1 MCGIIA
7 AATEKSV
14 GKLLVQGL
22 YKMEY
27 RGYDSAGVAL
37 HQIDDIAHLRSLG
50 KVKKLESKM
59 AKEKPKGK
67 IGIAHTRWATHGK
80 PSEENAHPHVSNNRV
95 FIVHNGIIENYVAL
109 KEQLIKK
116 GYQFNSQTDS
126 ELIAHQLDFFLN
138 QGSEMLEAMSLLKE
152 KLEGAYAVAAIDLKN
167 ESHFY
172 LMRNKSP
179 LLLGQSDSGMFAASD
194 PLALA
199 DLTSEFIF
207 LEDGDVA
214 EVSAKEYKIL
224 DKNQK
229 RAIRKITTIDVSS
242 EAMGKNGYRHFMEKE
257 IYEQPTAILNTLDGR
272 IGGEDVLENIFGE
285 GSNELLSKV
294 ERIQIVAAGTSLH
307 AGRVAA
313 NWFSAIANLPTQID
327 YASEYRYKN
336 PYVDKNTLFLT
347 ISQSGETAD
356 TLGALRYAK
365 ERSYLG
371 SLTICNVPTS
381 SLARESDFVLLTNA
395 GPEIGVASTK
405 AFTTQL
411 TALMLLSLSLAKAR
425 NLNPRL
431 RGRVVSALRALP
443 EKINESLELKPKIIK
458 IAKEIAKKDNALF
471 LGRGIFYPIAKEGSL
486 KLKEISYIHAEAYP
500 AGELKHG
507 PLALIDKNMP
517 VIALAPENEL
527 AEKLISNLEEVK
539 ARGGKL
545 YVVGNAAGNMKLKA
559 KNLINLPECDFLLTP
574 ILYTV
579 PLQIL
584 SYEVA
589 LLRGTDIDQPRNL
602 AKSVTV
608 EWRIKLSFELTFTL
622 HHSNNDLIFETNR
635 LTDRQ
640 LMLFK
645 SSRILTMTNWSLK
658 ITKV

>member
-59 AKEKPKGK
+59 VKEKPKGK

-80 PSEENAHPHVSNNRV
+80 PSEKNAHPHVSNNRV

-126 ELIAHQLDFFLN
+126 ELIAHQLDFFLS
-138 QGSEMLEAMSLLKE
+138 QEMEMLKAMSLLKE

-199 DLTSEFIF
+199 DLTNEFIF

-336 PYVDKNTLFLT
+336 PYVDKNTLLIT

-411 TALMLLSLSLAKAR
+411 TALMLLTLSLAKAR

-431 RGRVVSALRALP
+431 RGRVVGALRSLP
-443 EKINESLELKPKIIK
+443 EKITESLELKSKIIK

-471 LGRGIFYPIAKEGSL
+471 LGRGIFYPIAQEGSL

-527 AEKLISNLEEVK
+527 AEKLVSNLEEVK

-545 YVVGNAAGNMKLKA
+545 YVVGNAAGNMKLKP

-608 EWRIKLSFELTFTL
+608 E
-622 HHSNNDLIFETNR
+622 
-635 LTDRQ
+635 
-640 LMLFK
+640 
-645 SSRILTMTNWSLK
+645 
-658 ITKV
+658 

>member
-37 HQIDDIAHLRSLG
+37 HQENDIAHLRSLG

-59 AKEKPKGK
+59 IKEKPKGK
-67 IGIAHTRWATHGK
+67 VGIAHTRWATHGK

-95 FIVHNGIIENYVAL
+95 FIVHNGIIENYVEL
-109 KEQLIKK
+109 KEKLIKQ
-116 GYQFNSQTDS
+116 GYQFKSQTDS
-126 ELIAHQLDFFLN
+126 ELIAHQLDFLLSKGN
-138 QGSEMLEAMSLLKE
+138 EMLEAMFLLKE
-152 KLEGAYAVAAIDLKN
+152 KLDGAYAVAAIDLKN
-167 ESHFY
+167 EAYFY

-179 LLLGQSDSGMFAASD
+179 LILGQSDEGMFAASD

-199 DLTSEFIF
+199 DLTNEFIF

-229 RAIRKITTIDVSS
+229 RAIRKITNIDVSS

-285 GSNELLSKV
+285 GSSELLSKV

-313 NWFSAIANLPTQID
+313 NWFSAIANLPSQID
-327 YASEYRYKN
+327 FASEYRYKN
-336 PYVDKNTLFLT
+336 PYVDKNTLLLT

-365 ERSYLG
+365 ERDYLG

-381 SLARESDFVLLTNA
+381 SIARESDYVLLTNA

-411 TALMLLSLSLAKAR
+411 TALMLLTLSLAKAR

-431 RGRVVSALRALP
+431 RGRMVGALRALP
-443 EKINESLELKPKIIK
+443 EIISESLNLKSKIIK

-471 LGRGIFYPIAKEGSL
+471 LGRGIFYPIAQEGSL

-517 VIALAPENEL
+517 VVALAPENEL

-545 YVVGNAAGNMKLKA
+545 FVVGNAAGNMKLKA

-608 EWRIKLSFELTFTL
+608 E
-622 HHSNNDLIFETNR
+622 
-635 LTDRQ
+635 
-640 LMLFK
+640 
-645 SSRILTMTNWSLK
+645 
-658 ITKV
+658 

>member
-7 AATEKSV
+7 AATEKNV

-50 KVKKLESKM
+50 KVKRLESKM
-59 AKEKPKGK
+59 VKEKPRGK

-172 LMRNKSP
+172 LTRNKSP
-179 LLLGQSDSGMFAASD
+179 LLLGQSDTGMFAASD

-199 DLTSEFIF
+199 DLTNEFVF

-229 RAIRKITTIDVSS
+229 RAIRKITTIDISS
-242 EAMGKNGYRHFMEKE
+242 EALGKNGYRHFMEKE

-336 PYVDKNTLFLT
+336 PYVDKNTLLLT

-365 ERSYLG
+365 DRSYLG

-411 TALMLLSLSLAKAR
+411 TALMLLTLSLAKAR

-431 RGRVVSALRALP
+431 RGRVVGALRALP
-443 EKINESLELKPKIIK
+443 EKIAESLELKPKIIK
-458 IAKEIAKKDNALF
+458 IAKEVAKKDNALF

-545 YVVGNAAGNMKLKA
+545 FVVGNAAGNMKLKA

-574 ILYTV
+574 ILYTI

-608 EWRIKLSFELTFTL
+608 E
-622 HHSNNDLIFETNR
+622 
-635 LTDRQ
+635 
-640 LMLFK
+640 
-645 SSRILTMTNWSLK
+645 
-658 ITKV
+658 

>member
-37 HQIDDIAHLRSLG
+37 HQTDDIAHLRSLG

-80 PSEENAHPHVSNNRV
+80 PSEENAHPHVSNDRV

-138 QGSEMLEAMSLLKE
+138 QGNEMLEAMSLLKE

-172 LMRNKSP
+172 VMRNKSP

-199 DLTSEFIF
+199 DLTNEFIF
-207 LEDGDVA
+207 LEDGDIA
-214 EVSAKEYKIL
+214 EVSSKEYKIL

-229 RAIRKITTIDVSS
+229 RAIRKITNIDVSS

-257 IYEQPTAILNTLDGR
+257 IYEQPNAILNTLDGR

-336 PYVDKNTLFLT
+336 PYVDKNTLLLT

-365 ERSYLG
+365 ERDYLG

-411 TALMLLSLSLAKAR
+411 IALMLLTLSLAKAR

-431 RGRVVSALRALP
+431 RGRVVGALRALP
-443 EKINESLELKPKIIK
+443 EIISESLELKPKIIK

-545 YVVGNAAGNMKLKA
+545 FVVGNAAGNMKLKQ
-559 KNLINLPECDFLLTP
+559 KNLINLPECDFLLSP

-608 EWRIKLSFELTFTL
+608 E
-622 HHSNNDLIFETNR
+622 
-635 LTDRQ
+635 
-640 LMLFK
+640 
-645 SSRILTMTNWSLK
+645 
-658 ITKV
+658 